1 MNMKKPPR
9 KLSAANAQRKTSNL
23 LLPILCAAG
32 LWPGVAAATDWT
44 AADVF
49 TPRMEA
55 KTFTS
60 TGPQP
65 IKVEYLL
72 YLPKAY
78 QTNPGGRWPLML
90 YLHGA
95 GERSSNVFGV
105 TWHGPPKLVRQG
117 HDFPFLIVAPLC
129 PPKQWW
135 GDTKLLRLLDHVE
148 KEYRV
153 DTNRV
158 YLTGMSMG
166 GSGTWSLGLTHAKR
180 FAAIAPI
187 CGNVNPAFL
196 KKLSPEQTEAI
207 RSLHVWAFHGAK
219 DPTIPVAASERMTDA
234 LKEMGCTNVVFTKY
248 PNADHDSWTVTYNNG
263 AFYQWLNKYQRKP

>member
-1 MNMKKPPR
+1 MNMEKQPE
-9 KLSAANAQRKTSNL
+9 KLSAAMAQRKFSNL
-23 LLPILCAAG
+23 LLSILCAAG
-32 LWPGVAAATDWT
+32 LWPGVAPATDWS

-60 TGPQP
+60 TGAQM
-65 IKVEYLL
+65 INVEYLL

-78 QTNPGGRWPLML
+78 QTNPATRWPLML

-117 HDFPFLIVAPLC
+117 RDFPFLIVAPLC

-135 GDTKLLRLLDHVE
+135 ADTKLRQLLDHVE
-148 KEYRV
+148 KQYRV

-166 GSGTWSLGLTHAKR
+166 GSGTWSLGLTDAKR

-187 CGNVNPAFL
+187 CGNVKPAFL

-207 RSLHVWAFHGAK
+207 KSLPVWAFHGAK
-219 DPTIPVAASERMTDA
+219 DPTIPVAASERMVDA
-234 LKEMGCTNVVFTKY
+234 LKEMGCTKVVFTKY
-248 PNADHDSWTVTYNNG
+248 PNADHDSWTATYNNG
-263 AFYQWLNKYQRKP
+263 AFYQWLMKYQRKP